1 MSCNGGRKARVS
13 LHASVFARRRFRR
26 VKVRPRNSRRSPLKV
41 STALLLAVGFML
53 SGAIGASAYF
63 LPLVA
68 VVRQT
73 GQVQDLTPRT
83 AASATPSPVEASPF
97 TLLLLGSDDDQKFD
111 PNHVLTQSM
120 ILVRIDPVADQ
131 VTMLSIPRDL
141 WVPLST
147 GGEDRIDAAYSYGGA
162 AAAIATVQ
170 RDFHVHVDQYAWI
183 GLKGLIKVIDLMGG
197 VDVPTVNPVM
207 DDYYPADINTSNPY
221 GYYRVAVLPGP
232 QHLDGSHALEYV
244 RSRHS
249 DLRGDFGRSVRQQQV
264 LLALR
269 DRGKL
274 VSPADLPA
282 FANALQGEF
291 KTSLTIPQMA
301 ALLPAAVRIQATSVT
316 QVVLLGDYTAET
328 VIDGQDVLLPNWSL
342 ILPVV
347 AQHFP
352 A

>member
-1 MSCNGGRKARVS
+1 MFS
-13 LHASVFARRRFRR
+13 RRRFRR
-26 VKVRPRNSRRSPLKV
+26 LKIRPRNTRRSPLKV
-41 STALLLAVGFML
+41 STALLLAAGFVL

-73 GQVQDLTPRT
+73 GQVQDLTPTT
-83 AASATPSPVEASPF
+83 APSSATASPLQGSPF

-147 GGEDRIDAAYSYGGA
+147 GGEDRIDAAYSYGGPS
-162 AAAIATVQ
+162 AAIATVE
-170 RDFHVHVDQYAWI
+170 RDFRVHVDQYAWI
-183 GLKGLIKVIDLMGG
+183 GLKGLIKVIDLVGG

-249 DLRGDFGRSVRQQQV
+249 DLRGDFGRSARQQQV

-269 DRGKL
+269 DRAKL
-274 VSPADLPA
+274 VTPGDLPA
-282 FANALQGEF
+282 FATALQGEF
-291 KTSLTIPQMA
+291 KTSLTVPQMA
-301 ALLPAAVRIQATSVT
+301 ALLPSAARLQPTSVT
-316 QVVLLGDYTAET
+316 QVVLLGDYTSET
-328 VIDGQDVLLPNWSL
+328 VIDGQDVLLPDWSL

-347 AQHFP
+347 GQHFP

>member
-1 MSCNGGRKARVS
+1 M
-13 LHASVFARRRFRR
+13 
-26 VKVRPRNSRRSPLKV
+26 
-41 STALLLAVGFML
+41 LAAGFLL

-73 GQVQDLTPRT
+73 GQVQDLSTPSP
-83 AASATPSPVEASPF
+83 SATPVAPGAPF
-97 TLLLLGSDDDQKFD
+97 TLLLLGSDDDLKFD

-120 ILVRIDPVADQ
+120 ILVRVDPTTSQ
-131 VTMLSIPRDL
+131 VTMLSLPRDL

-147 GGEDRIDAAYSYGGA
+147 GGVDRIDTAYSYGGA
-162 AAAIATVQ
+162 AAAVSTVEH
-170 RDFHVHVDQYAWI
+170 DFNVKVDQYAWI
-183 GLKGLIKVIDLMGG
+183 GLKGLIQVIDLVGG
-197 VDVPTVNPVM
+197 VDVPTMNPVM

-232 QHLDGSHALEYV
+232 QHLDGPHSLEYV

-249 DLRGDFGRSVRQQQV
+249 DLRGDFGRSARQQQV

-269 DRGKL
+269 DRVKR
-274 VSPADLPA
+274 VSPTDLPA
-282 FANALQGEF
+282 FGGALSGEF
-291 KTSLTIPQMA
+291 KTSLTLAQMA
-301 ALLPAAVRIQATSVT
+301 ALLPVAARIQAGAVA
-316 QVVLLGDYTAET
+316 QVVLQGDYTDAT

-342 ILPVV
+342 ILPLVS
-347 AQHFP
+347 QHFP

>member
-1 MSCNGGRKARVS
+1 MFR
-13 LHASVFARRRFRR
+13 FRRFRR
-26 VKVRPRNSRRSPLKV
+26 VKVRPRNSRR
-41 STALLLAVGFML
+41 TRIGFPVVLMLFAGFLL

-68 VVRQT
+68 VARQT
-73 GQVQDLTPRT
+73 GQVQDLSSPSP
-83 AASATPSPVEASPF
+83 SATPVPAGAPF
-97 TLLLLGSDDDQKFD
+97 TLLLLGSDDDEKFD

-120 ILVRIDPVADQ
+120 ILVRIDPAQ
-131 VTMLSIPRDL
+131 GSVTMLSIPRDL

-147 GGEDRIDAAYSYGGA
+147 GGTDRIDAAYSYGGA
-162 AAAIATVQ
+162 QAAIATVE

-183 GLKGLIKVIDLMGG
+183 GLKGLIKVIDLVGG
-197 VDVPTVNPVM
+197 VDVPTANPVL
-207 DDYYPADINTSNPY
+207 DDYYPADINTTNPY

-249 DLRGDFGRSVRQQQV
+249 DLRGDFGRSGRQQQV

-269 DRGKL
+269 DRARH
-274 VSPADLPA
+274 VSPTDLPL
-282 FANALQGEF
+282 FASALQGEF
-291 KTSLTIPQMA
+291 KTSLTIPEMA
-301 ALLPAAVRIQATSVT
+301 ALLPAAERIQTTDVR
-316 QVVLLGDYTAET
+316 QVVLLGDYTQGT
-328 VIDGQDVLLPNWSL
+328 VIAGQDVLLPNWSL

-347 AQHFP
+347 ARSFP